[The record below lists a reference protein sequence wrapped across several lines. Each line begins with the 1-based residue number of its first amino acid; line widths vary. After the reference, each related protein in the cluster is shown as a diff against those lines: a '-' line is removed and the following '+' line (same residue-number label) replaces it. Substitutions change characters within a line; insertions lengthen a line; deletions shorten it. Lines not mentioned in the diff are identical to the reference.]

1 MTKKR
6 IIKREKIIKDASNLF
21 FEKGFSNTS
30 INDIIKVTGGSK
42 RDIYKEFGNKTGLF
56 SEIIETYTN
65 RVLHEVQ
72 LDKFDE
78 NNLELSLKKFG
89 YTLVQS
95 YMKPEIIGLYT
106 LVYKEA
112 KLFPDLALEFY
123 EKGPMLGTL
132 KLSEFLQN
140 CMDQGKLK
148 KLPNYK
154 LASFFIS
161 MLRDKINLGV
171 FLNSSEPVSLEE
183 IKEDVNLAVE
193 IFLNGVKK

>member
-1 MTKKR
+1 MTKNK
-6 IIKREKIIKDASNLF
+6 IIKREKIIKATANLF

-30 INDIIKVTGGSK
+30 IDDIIKVTGGSK
-42 RDIYKEFGNKTGLF
+42 REIYNEFGNKSGLF
-56 SEIIETYTN
+56 SVIIETYTDN
-65 RVLHEVQ
+65 VSHKVKLEK
-72 LDKFDE
+72 LDE

-89 YTLVQS
+89 YALVQS

-106 LVYKEA
+106 MIFKEA

-132 KLSEFLQN
+132 KLSELLQN
-140 CMDQGKLK
+140 SIDQGKLK
-148 KLPNYK
+148 NFPNYK

-161 MLRDKINLGV
+161 MLRDKIHSRV

-183 IKEDVNLAVE
+183 IKEDVDLAVA
-193 IFLNGVKK
+193 IFLNGIKK

>member
-30 INDIIKVTGGSK
+30 IDNIIKVTGGSN
-42 RDIYKEFGNKTGLF
+42 RDIYKEFGNKSGLL
-56 SEIIETYTN
+56 SVIIKIHTD
-65 RVLHEVQ
+65 RVSQEVQ
-72 LDKFDE
+72 LEKFDE
-78 NNLELSLKKFG
+78 NNIEVSLKKFAYG
-89 YTLVQS
+89 LAQS
-95 YMKPEIIGLYT
+95 YMRPEIIGLYT
-106 LVYKEA
+106 LIYKEA

-132 KLSEFLQN
+132 KLSEFLKN

-148 KLPNYK
+148 KRPHYK

-161 MLRDKINLGV
+161 MLRDKIHLGV

-183 IKEDVNLAVE
+183 IKEDVELVVE
-193 IFLNGVKK
+193 IFLNGIKK